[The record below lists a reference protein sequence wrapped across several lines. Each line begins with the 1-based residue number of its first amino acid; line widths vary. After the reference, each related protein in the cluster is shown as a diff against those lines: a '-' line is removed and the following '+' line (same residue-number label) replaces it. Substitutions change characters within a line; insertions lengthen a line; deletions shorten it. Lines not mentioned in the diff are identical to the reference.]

1 MQSFSVILYMKQ
13 FFHSNSL
20 LRLTS
25 NIWLSWQQPGGGG
38 EGVSNG
44 TEGIEGCNCIKND
57 DLQRKMC

>member
-38 EGVSNG
+38 GEGGSNG
-44 TEGIEGCNCIKND
+44 TGGIEGFN
-57 DLQRKMC
+57 